1 MRSCSVVPSLIIC
14 EMLIA
19 LLPKRGVVRVPKSSP
34 KLMIDD
40 ADDGRWWAR
49 RQGARAPPY
58 LPAVRYGPILS
69 PYYYVTNK

>member
-1 MRSCSVVPSLIIC
+1 MCDLAQFPLSYYLRDAHCLITKAWGGSCSEVQSEV
-14 EMLIA
+14 
-19 LLPKRGVVRVPKSSP
+19 
-34 KLMIDD
+34 DD